1 MATIGYIIYMV
12 SRCFLLL
19 FYVTLAKKRSFF
31 CIFLT
36 NLYLC
41 SEIINIM
48 NEIFRGMLTASRRT
62 VFVLITLI
70 LSTATLQAVSDYKS
84 STEYRALRDSVHHA
98 FNDGDSAR
106 FFASIYQFEQY
117 LINQNDLH
125 AYYTQRCNEIVF
137 ELNRQNIFEAYML
150 SVRLSRELTDRKL
163 HKEMYMAINMM
174 GHIYHYSG
182 NNASAKRC
190 FWEVIRMMEKEGY
203 QESIPPIY
211 MNLVN
216 IVISEDSEEALR
228 LIDQAASLARETSPE
243 REFDIEA
250 RRTLAYY
257 RMGDMKRFD
266 IGYQA
271 YKEGEA
277 KGLSSVHGRL
287 LEVYH
292 LVRQGNIDE
301 AVRLANESMDDRYS
315 TIAEIYSSVG
325 RWQEAFEMQKKD
337 MAETDSINSLL
348 LSSSLQG
355 IQTELER
362 YEQENKETLRNLYG
376 VAAIATLLLLLVL
389 ALIYIV
395 KTRQRHLREIRKAY
409 QRALESD
416 KIKTLF
422 IQNVS
427 HEVRT
432 PLNVISGFAQLM
444 ADPER
449 NLSNEEFHYMSDM
462 VVHNSNRITLMLD
475 EVLMI
480 AAQESS
486 AEEEKVAIRCND
498 FLRNIMKELH
508 ICSEKKN
515 LIRASYETKVTDD
528 LEVYTCKKVLHAI
541 VFQLLDNAVKNTDS
555 GSITLKAAATTSQ
568 LMLAVED
575 TGIGVPAEE
584 AEHIFERFVKLDPF
598 KDGLGIGLS
607 FCRTMAQ
614 RIGGSVTLDQS
625 YTGPGARFV
634 LTLPL

>member
-1 MATIGYIIYMV
+1 
-12 SRCFLLL
+12 
-19 FYVTLAKKRSFF
+19 
-31 CIFLT
+31 
-36 NLYLC
+36 
-41 SEIINIM
+41 
-48 NEIFRGMLTASRRT
+48 
-62 VFVLITLI
+62 
-70 LSTATLQAVSDYKS
+70 
-84 STEYRALRDSVHHA
+84 
-98 FNDGDSAR
+98 
-106 FFASIYQFEQY
+106 
-117 LINQNDLH
+117 
-125 AYYTQRCNEIVF
+125 
-137 ELNRQNIFEAYML
+137 L
-150 SVRLSRELTDRKL
+150 SVRLSHELTERKL
-163 HKEMYMAINMM
+163 DKEMYMAINMM
-174 GHIYHYSG
+174 GHIYHFSG

-216 IVISEDSEEALR
+216 IVINEDPDEALR

-257 RMGDMKRFD
+257 RMGDMERFEK
-266 IGYQA
+266 GYQA
-271 YKEGEA
+271 YKEGKA
-277 KGLSSVHGRL
+277 RGLSSVHGRA

-292 LVRQGNIDE
+292 LTQQGRIDE
-301 AVRLANESMDDRYS
+301 AVKMANESIDDRFS
-315 TIAEIYSSVG
+315 TITEIYSSAG
-325 RWQEAFEMQKKD
+325 RWREAFEMQKKD

-362 YEQENKETLRNLYG
+362 YELESEEARRHLYG

-389 ALIYIV
+389 ALVYIV

-416 KIKTLF
+416 KMKTVF
-422 IQNVS
+422 IENVS

-432 PLNVISGFAQLM
+432 PLNVISGFAQVM

-449 NLSNEEFHYMSDM
+449 NITPDERRYMSDM

-480 AAQESS
+480 SAQESS
-486 AEEEKVAIRCND
+486 ANEEKEPVLCNE
-498 FLRNIMKELH
+498 FLRNIIDQFH
-508 ICSEKKN
+508 ISGEKKN
-515 LIRASYETKVTDD
+515 LVRLDFKTQLTDD
-528 LEVYTCKKVLHAI
+528 QVVNTSKNVLRTI
-541 VFQLLDNAVKNTDS
+541 VFQLLDNAIKNTDK
-555 GSITLKAAATTSQ
+555 GSITLVASITGTQ

-575 TGIGVPAEE
+575 TGIGVPTEQ

-598 KDGLGIGLS
+598 KEGLGIGLS
-607 FCRTMAQ
+607 FCRTMVQ
-614 RIGGSVTLDQS
+614 RIGGNVYLDQS
-625 YTGPGARFV
+625 YTGTGARFV

>member
-1 MATIGYIIYMV
+1 MTEKFM
-12 SRCFLLL
+12 
-19 FYVTLAKKRSFF
+19 
-31 CIFLT
+31 
-36 NLYLC
+36 
-41 SEIINIM
+41 E
-48 NEIFRGMLTASRRT
+48 MLTATRRA
-62 VFVLITLI
+62 VFVLTALL
-70 LSTATLQAVSDYKS
+70 LSVAPLQAASDYKS
-84 STEYRALRDSVHHA
+84 SPEFLALRDSMHHA
-98 FNDGDSAR
+98 FNSGDSAR
-106 FFASIYQFEQY
+106 FSTSVHRLERY
-117 LINQNDLH
+117 LLEQNDMH

-150 SVRLSRELTDRKL
+150 SVRLSHELTERKL
-163 HKEMYMAINMM
+163 DKEMYMAINMM
-174 GHIYHYSG
+174 GHIYHFSG

-216 IVISEDSEEALR
+216 IVINEDPDEALR

-257 RMGDMKRFD
+257 RMGDMERFEK
-266 IGYQA
+266 GYQA
-271 YKEGEA
+271 YKEGKA
-277 KGLSSVHGRL
+277 RGLSSVHGRA

-292 LVRQGNIDE
+292 LTQQGRIDE
-301 AVRLANESMDDRYS
+301 AVKMANESIDDRFS
-315 TIAEIYSSVG
+315 TITEIYSSAG
-325 RWQEAFEMQKKD
+325 RWREAFEMQKKD

-362 YEQENKETLRNLYG
+362 YELESEEARRHLYG

-389 ALIYIV
+389 ALVYIV

-416 KIKTLF
+416 KMKTVF
-422 IQNVS
+422 IENVS

-432 PLNVISGFAQLM
+432 PLNVISGFAQVM

-449 NLSNEEFHYMSDM
+449 NITPDERRYMSDM

-480 AAQESS
+480 SAQESS
-486 AEEEKVAIRCND
+486 ANEEKEPVLCNE
-498 FLRNIMKELH
+498 FLRNIIDQFH
-508 ICSEKKN
+508 ISGEKKN
-515 LIRASYETKVTDD
+515 LVRLDFKTQLTDD
-528 LEVYTCKKVLHAI
+528 QVVNTSKNVLRTI
-541 VFQLLDNAVKNTDS
+541 VFQLLDNAIKNTDK
-555 GSITLKAAATTSQ
+555 GSITLVASITGTQ

-575 TGIGVPAEE
+575 TGIGVPTEQ

-598 KDGLGIGLS
+598 KEGLGIGLS
-607 FCRTMAQ
+607 FCRTMVQ
-614 RIGGSVTLDQS
+614 RIGGNVYLDQS
-625 YTGPGARFV
+625 YTGTGARFV

>member
-1 MATIGYIIYMV
+1 M
-12 SRCFLLL
+12 
-19 FYVTLAKKRSFF
+19 
-31 CIFLT
+31 
-36 NLYLC
+36 
-41 SEIINIM
+41 
-48 NEIFRGMLTASRRT
+48 TASRRA
-62 VFVLITLI
+62 VFVLTALL
-70 LSTATLQAVSDYKS
+70 LSVAPLQAASDYKS
-84 STEYRALRDSVHHA
+84 SPEFLALRDSMHHA
-98 FNDGDSAR
+98 FNSGDSAR
-106 FFASIYQFEQY
+106 FSTSVHRLERY
-117 LINQNDLH
+117 LLEQNDMH

-150 SVRLSRELTDRKL
+150 SVRLSHELTERKL
-163 HKEMYMAINMM
+163 DKEMYMAINMM
-174 GHIYHYSG
+174 GHIYHFSG

-216 IVISEDSEEALR
+216 IVINEDPDEALR

-257 RMGDMKRFD
+257 RMGDMERFEK
-266 IGYQA
+266 GYQA
-271 YKEGEA
+271 YKEGKA
-277 KGLSSVHGRL
+277 RGLSSVHGRA

-292 LVRQGNIDE
+292 LTQQGRIDE
-301 AVRLANESMDDRYS
+301 AVKMANESIDDRFS
-315 TIAEIYSSVG
+315 TITEIYSSAG
-325 RWQEAFEMQKKD
+325 RWREAFEMQKKD

-362 YEQENKETLRNLYG
+362 YELESEEARRHLYG

-389 ALIYIV
+389 ALVYIV

-416 KIKTLF
+416 KMKTVF
-422 IQNVS
+422 IENVS

-432 PLNVISGFAQLM
+432 PLNVISGFAQVM

-449 NLSNEEFHYMSDM
+449 NITPDERRYMSDM

-486 AEEEKVAIRCND
+486 ANEEKEDIRCNG
-498 FLRNIMKELH
+498 FLRNIMEEFH
-508 ICSEKKN
+508 VGSEKKD
-515 LIRASYETKVTDD
+515 LIHLEYKTTLTD
-528 LEVYTCKKVLHAI
+528 EQVVNTSKNVLRTI
-541 VFQLLDNAVKNTDS
+541 VFQLLDNAIKNTDK
-555 GSITLKAAATTSQ
+555 GSITLVASITGTQ

-575 TGIGVPAEE
+575 TGIGVPTEQ

-598 KDGLGIGLS
+598 KEGLGIGLS

-614 RIGGSVTLDQS
+614 RIGGNVYLDQS
-625 YTGPGARFV
+625 YTGTGARFV

>member
-1 MATIGYIIYMV
+1 
-12 SRCFLLL
+12 
-19 FYVTLAKKRSFF
+19 
-31 CIFLT
+31 
-36 NLYLC
+36 
-41 SEIINIM
+41 
-48 NEIFRGMLTASRRT
+48 
-62 VFVLITLI
+62 
-70 LSTATLQAVSDYKS
+70 
-84 STEYRALRDSVHHA
+84 
-98 FNDGDSAR
+98 
-106 FFASIYQFEQY
+106 
-117 LINQNDLH
+117 
-125 AYYTQRCNEIVF
+125 
-137 ELNRQNIFEAYML
+137 
-150 SVRLSRELTDRKL
+150 
-163 HKEMYMAINMM
+163 
-174 GHIYHYSG
+174 
-182 NNASAKRC
+182 
-190 FWEVIRMMEKEGY
+190 
-203 QESIPPIY
+203 
-211 MNLVN
+211 
-216 IVISEDSEEALR
+216 
-228 LIDQAASLARETSPE
+228 
-243 REFDIEA
+243 
-250 RRTLAYY
+250 
-257 RMGDMKRFD
+257 
-266 IGYQA
+266 
-271 YKEGEA
+271 
-277 KGLSSVHGRL
+277 
-287 LEVYH
+287 
-292 LVRQGNIDE
+292 
-301 AVRLANESMDDRYS
+301 
-315 TIAEIYSSVG
+315 
-325 RWQEAFEMQKKD
+325 
-337 MAETDSINSLL
+337 
-348 LSSSLQG
+348 
-355 IQTELER
+355 
-362 YEQENKETLRNLYG
+362 
-376 VAAIATLLLLLVL
+376 VL

-449 NLSNEEFHYMSDM
+449 NLSNEECRYMSDM

-498 FLRNIMKELH
+498 FMRNIMKELH

-528 LEVYTCKKVLHAI
+528 LEVYTCKKVLRTI
-541 VFQLLDNAVKNTDS
+541 LYQLLDNAIKNTDS

-598 KDGLGIGLS
+598 NDGLGIGLS